1 MANLIITDVFSAD
14 TQALAGAVFN
24 TVAQVGTW
32 AGIAIMAVISAS
44 VTEESSWPDKA
55 SSEALMQGY
64 RTVFWA
70 CFALMVLMTL
80 VGMWGLRAVKK
91 IGVTADP

>member
-1 MANLIITDVFSAD
+1 
-14 TQALAGAVFN
+14 
-24 TVAQVGTW
+24 
-32 AGIAIMAVISAS
+32 
-44 VTEESSWPDKA
+44 
-55 SSEALMQGY
+55 MQGY